1 MKIQRTLPPAAAP
14 LRMMDIV
21 NGLRGLLKPEQ
32 CSKGLKQEMKD
43 YFSVK
48 HVYLV
53 SSGKAALTMILL
65 ALKALSP
72 SRRRVVIPAYT
83 CFSVPS
89 AIVKAGLGVTL
100 CDVDPAHYDY
110 DYQRMHDAVDKDT
123 LCVISGNLFGIP
135 SDVSKIIEIC
145 RKRGAYVV
153 EDAAQAMG
161 CTYNERLIGTIAD
174 VGFYSLGRGKNI
186 TCGAG
191 GIIVTNS
198 DDIASAI
205 DKIFGL
211 IEEPRFFEDVAEF
224 IKAIFMAL
232 FIHPSLYWLPAGLP
246 FLKLGETVFYRDFPV
261 KRLSGMQAGMMK
273 NWRHRLDEYNRT
285 RTENAEYYCKALKTC
300 GVDHDKLPQG
310 GMTAVKA
317 SLRFPILAD
326 DRETRDHII
335 SYASGRGLGISRMYP
350 TPINMIDE
358 IKESFVG
365 LTYPAAAAIADCLFT
380 VPIHPLLSEKDREK
394 TSALLCEMVKAP
406 VLTNGKSQR
415 PVTIN

>member
-1 MKIQRTLPPAAAP
+1 MKIQRTLPPTAAP
-14 LRMMDIV
+14 LKMTDIV
-21 NGLRGLLKPEQ
+21 NGLRGLIKPERCRQ
-32 CSKGLKQEMKD
+32 DLQQELRD

-48 HVYLV
+48 HVYLL
-53 SSGKAALTMILL
+53 SSGKAALTVILL

-72 SRRRVVIPAYT
+72 NRRRVVIPAYT

-89 AIVKAGLGVTL
+89 AIVKTGLDVAL
-100 CDVDPAHYDY
+100 CDMNPARYDY
-110 DYQRMHDAVDKDT
+110 DYQYMHDAVDRNT

-145 RKRGAYVV
+145 RERGAYVV

-198 DDIASAI
+198 DDIAMAI
-205 DKIFGL
+205 DKIYAK
-211 IEEPRFFEDVAEF
+211 IEESRFVEDAAEF
-224 IKAIFMAL
+224 IKAIFMAF

-246 FLKLGETVFYRDFPV
+246 FLRLGETKFYRDFPV
-261 KRLSGMQAGMMK
+261 KRLSAIKAGMMRY
-273 NWRHRLDEYNRT
+273 WRDRLGEYNRT
-285 RTENAEYYCKALKTC
+285 RTENAEYYDNALKTC
-300 GVDHDKLPQG
+300 GIAHDKLQQG
-310 GMTAVKA
+310 GVTAIKA
-317 SLRFPILAD
+317 SLRFPVLAG
-326 DRETRDHII
+326 DREMRDHII

-350 TPINMIDE
+350 TPINMIEE

-380 VPIHPLLSEKDREK
+380 VPIHPLLREKDRNK
-394 TSALLCEMVKAP
+394 TSALLCEMIKAP
-406 VLTNGKSQR
+406 VCSSGNRQR
-415 PVTIN
+415 PVPIG